1 MISLCF
7 SEGNIF
13 VDIKKYI
20 SIYYEGSL
28 LSSDKKGEINY
39 QPMHKPNLFQ
49 MFSKYFSN
57 SNTVSYVGTLLDK
70 PGVTLQEILEQDE
83 VDIVYECEHGNTELI
98 D

>member
-1 MISLCF
+1 
-7 SEGNIF
+7 
-13 VDIKKYI
+13 
-20 SIYYEGSL
+20 
-28 LSSDKKGEINY
+28 
-39 QPMHKPNLFQ
+39 